1 MLVKDLKEFLN
12 KLPDDFEI
20 KIITDKR
27 IPDDVLKTM
36 SYQYPI
42 ESNNYDFDF
51 GDIGWSSKITSL
63 RIKLDEP
70 LD

>member
-20 KIITDKR
+20 KIITEKR
-27 IPDDVLKTM
+27 IPDEILKTM
-36 SYQYPI
+36 SYPYPI
-42 ESNNYDFDF
+42 EYNHFDFDF

-63 RIKLDEP
+63 GIKLDEP